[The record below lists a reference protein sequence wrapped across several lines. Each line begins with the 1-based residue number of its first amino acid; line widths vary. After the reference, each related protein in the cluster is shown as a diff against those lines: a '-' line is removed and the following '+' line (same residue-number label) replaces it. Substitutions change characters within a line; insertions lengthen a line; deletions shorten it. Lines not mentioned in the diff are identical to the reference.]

1 MDKMIKILNIIQ
13 LVMETNVIIQTIK
26 IIIKMEYSLRILLA
40 QEWRLVNH
48 QQAVVSKDLDN
59 LTKVSIH
66 QIMVF
71 LRTWLDLLSLLITTE
86 MEWLVPQEIVTV

>member
-66 QIMVF
+66 QIMDS
-71 LRTWLDLLSLLITTE
+71 LRIWLDL
-86 MEWLVPQEIVTV
+86 